1 MKTTLALTVVALF
14 GFMFCVLATLAKG
27 ADLYTVAKGDNV
39 ASICRK
45 FQILTEELLAENP
58 GLNPT
63 RLAVG
68 QEIKIPAKSK
78 HASGAAGLPALWL
91 DTSSQEFKSAIDYG
105 IAQTLYSTF
114 EANCWS
120 PLCGEE
126 AFQLTRSIHGKLG
139 QPVKTNILGRKA
151 DDGSTEI
158 YVFFPDFKLRN
169 AELYLR
175 FSRTEQG
182 YLFLEQGFGEEL
194 LRCDFAERGLE
205 IGLPR
210 NYTSIVKDEFQP
222 KPSDVARL
230 RHWCQEVLQ
239 EDYPSDT
246 NKTNHFFVAP
256 FSLQYDSYQASI
268 YWVEGK
274 KIIRAE
280 LVTNPTSQRLAWKNL
295 GDYSQ
300 PIQEQKTGDYAGAYE
315 WRNFVIS
322 RHVVDGLLLTV
333 ERLPDHV
340 EK

>member
-1 MKTTLALTVVALF
+1 M
-14 GFMFCVLATLAKG
+14 
-27 ADLYTVAKGDNV
+27 
-39 ASICRK
+39 
-45 FQILTEELLAENP
+45 
-58 GLNPT
+58 
-63 RLAVG
+63 
-68 QEIKIPAKSK
+68 
-78 HASGAAGLPALWL
+78 
-91 DTSSQEFKSAIDYG
+91 
-105 IAQTLYSTF
+105 
-114 EANCWS
+114 
-120 PLCGEE
+120 
-126 AFQLTRSIHGKLG
+126 
-139 QPVKTNILGRKA
+139 
-151 DDGSTEI
+151 
-158 YVFFPDFKLRN
+158 FFPDFKLRN